1 MKKRIFLSAP
11 ITGQINENKG
21 AFNDAAT
28 ILRAMGHIVF
38 VPYEIMQ
45 QYDTDGWE
53 HIEFCRVCGSILIA
67 EADIMIQLKGW
78 ERSSGCAI
86 EKATCD
92 LFKIEYMT
100 IEEFLEN
107 NK

>member
-11 ITGQINENKG
+11 ITGHINENKG

-38 VPYEIMQ
+38 VPHEIML
-45 QYDTDGWE
+45 QYDCTDFDHME
-53 HIEFCRVCGSILIA
+53 YCRICGAVLIA
-67 EADIMIQLKGW
+67 EADLMIQLKGW

-92 LFKIEYMT
+92 LYKIEYMT
-100 IEEFLEN
+100 IEEFLE
-107 NK
+107 KDM